1 MTLQVHHHPGG
12 NDLKEVSTIKF
23 DFVGKTPGKH
33 GMTPSSKVFRF
44 TGNKVTTV
52 MKSTVKTG
60 GQSSVNVPRT
70 GGYGTGKL
78 KSWLQKTYYY
88 VGSFLFFQLTF

>member
-23 DFVGKTPGKH
+23 DFVGKTPGKQ
-33 GMTPSSKVFRF
+33 GMTPSGKVFRF

-78 KSWLQKTYYY
+78 NKLVAENILRSTLIP
-88 VGSFLFFQLTF
+88 LFN

>member
-1 MTLQVHHHPGG
+1 
-12 NDLKEVSTIKF
+12 
-23 DFVGKTPGKH
+23 
-33 GMTPSSKVFRF
+33 MTPSGKVFRF